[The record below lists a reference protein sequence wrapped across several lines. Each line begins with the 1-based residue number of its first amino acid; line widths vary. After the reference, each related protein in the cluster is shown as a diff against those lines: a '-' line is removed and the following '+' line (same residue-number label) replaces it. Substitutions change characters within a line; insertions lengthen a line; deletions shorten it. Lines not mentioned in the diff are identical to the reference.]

1 MTIQDLVFTPDRW
14 RQVFEAFKGEPQQL
28 AGIEELRQAIAQS
41 DPTLLTETASWL
53 ANFHKAQPE
62 PQQTQQKAIPV
73 PYFCQLNMDDGSG
86 WRDCFSA
93 TCAMI
98 AAWKGKVPPTT
109 AGENQYN
116 HIRQK
121 HGDSTVAGAQ
131 LAALSEL
138 GLTAHYATNGT
149 KAKLIELLDQGI
161 PVGTGIL
168 HHGQAQSPTGG
179 GHWML
184 AVGYNNLGVL
194 CNDPFGELNVASGTW
209 ARQGSGGD
217 HVTYSWKNW
226 LPRWEVA
233 GGDGYMLHVS

>member
-1 MTIQDLVFTPDRW
+1 MTFTADRW
-14 RQVFEAFKGEPQQL
+14 RQFWENFKGEPQQV
-28 AGIEELRQAIAQS
+28 AGVEELRQAIAAVS
-41 DPTLLTETASWL
+41 PDLLSEDASWV
-53 ANFHKAQPE
+53 ATFHKAQPR
-62 PQQTQQKAIPV
+62 PAVIQV
-73 PYFCQLNMDDGSG
+73 PYFCQLQMDDGQG

-98 AAWKGKVPPTT
+98 AAWAGKVSD
-109 AGENQYN
+109 ENTYN

-131 LAALSEL
+131 VSALAEL
-138 GLTAHYATNGT
+138 GLTANYATNGT
-149 KAKLIELLDQGI
+149 KAKLIELLDRGI

-168 HHGQAQSPTGG
+168 HHGQASSPSGG

-184 AVGYNNLGVL
+184 IVGHDDNGVIAL
-194 CNDPFGELNVASGTW
+194 DPYGELNVVNGTW

-217 HVTYSWKNW
+217 HVHYSWKNW

-233 GGDGYMLHVS
+233 GGDGYCLWVE

>member
-1 MTIQDLVFTPDRW
+1 MTIQDLQFTPERW
-14 RQVFEAFKGEPQQL
+14 REVLNAWKAEPQQV
-28 AGIEELRQAIAQS
+28 AGMEELRQAICQA
-41 DPTLLTETASWL
+41 DPALLTESASWL
-53 ANFHKAQPE
+53 ANFHKERPHQ
-62 PQQTQQKAIPV
+62 QQKVIPV

-86 WRDCFSA
+86 WRDCFSTTA
-93 TCAMI
+93 AMI
-98 AAWKGKVPPTT
+98 AAWKGKVPPNTT
-109 AGENQYN
+109 GENQYN

-131 LAALSEL
+131 IAALSDL

-168 HHGQAQSPTGG
+168 HHGQASSPTGG

-184 AVGYNNLGVL
+184 IVAHDDQGVVAL
-194 CNDPFGELNVASGTW
+194 DPYGELNVVNGTW

-217 HVTYSWKNW
+217 HVHYSWKNW

-233 GGDGYMLHVS
+233 GGDGYMLWVA